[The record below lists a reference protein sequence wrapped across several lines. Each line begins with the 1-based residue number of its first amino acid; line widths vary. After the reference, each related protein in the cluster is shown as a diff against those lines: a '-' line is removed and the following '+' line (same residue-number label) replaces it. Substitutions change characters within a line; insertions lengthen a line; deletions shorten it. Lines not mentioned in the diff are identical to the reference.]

1 MSTKEKPAA
10 AHPSVDDK
18 LVKHLARLLDDT
30 GLTEIEVA
38 DGSFR
43 IRVAR
48 QSGSVV
54 HTAAIA
60 PTVQAASAAAPV
72 KAANSDAITSPMVG
86 NTYLSPRPGAAA
98 FITVGARVEK
108 GQTLLIIEAMKVM
121 NPIPSPRAGVVKEIL
136 VTDGQPVEFGEAL
149 VVVE

>member
-1 MSTKEKPAA
+1 MSTKEKHAA

-48 QSGSVV
+48 QSSGVV
-54 HTAAIA
+54 HTVPVAA
-60 PTVQAASAAAPV
+60 PTQTAAVSAPV

-86 NTYLSPRPGAAA
+86 NTYLSPRPGAPA

-121 NPIPSPRAGVVKEIL
+121 NPIPSPRGGVVKEIL

>member
-1 MSTKEKPAA
+1 
-10 AHPSVDDK
+10 
-18 LVKHLARLLDDT
+18 
-30 GLTEIEVA
+30 EIEVA

-121 NPIPSPRAGVVKEIL
+121 NPIPSPRGGVVKEIL